1 MQDKNNL
8 DNYNLMTR
16 KEFEK
21 YLLDS
26 NICSDRID
34 DYWRLYEKIN
44 EPGTPL
50 TYKQRSNFLLSEL
63 RKMNDR

>member
-1 MQDKNNL
+1 
-8 DNYNLMTR
+8 MTR

-21 YLLDS
+21 YLLDL
-26 NICSDRID
+26 NISSDRIN
-34 DYWRLYEKIN
+34 DYWRLYDKIN

-63 RKMNDR
+63 RKINDSQTIFFET

>member
-1 MQDKNNL
+1 
-8 DNYNLMTR
+8 MTR

-26 NICSDRID
+26 DICSDRIN
-34 DYWRLYEKIN
+34 DYWRLYDKIN

-63 RKMNDR
+63 RKMNAS